1 MAGLENGAEERG
13 WPELGL
19 ARVCS
24 LPGLDKGKEEHGWV
38 DLGLQ
43 IPAPELGRVLD
54 MPNLA
59 R

>member
-1 MAGLENGAEERG
+1 MVGLDSGEEEQR
-13 WPELGL
+13 WLELGL

-24 LPGLDKGKEEHGWV
+24 LPGLDKGEEERNWV
-38 DLGLQ
+38 GLGLA

-54 MPNLA
+54 MLNLA

>member
-1 MAGLENGAEERG
+1 MAGLDSGEEEQG

-19 ARVCS
+19 
-24 LPGLDKGKEEHGWV
+24 PGLDKGEEEHGWV
-38 DLGLQ
+38 DLGLP

-54 MPNLA
+54 MPDLA